1 LEIALERVHDAEEG
15 AIALLAENDEI
26 YRQAK
31 LAMANIANLQQQ
43 LIKAKRG
50 SIISFGFGAVS
61 FGVGVPLAMT
71 GLMTD
76 NQAMLYAGAGVTAG
90 TGAIWALG
98 HFVFNWW

>member
-1 LEIALERVHDAEEG
+1 LECALERVQDAEEG

-31 LAMANIANLQQQ
+31 LTMTNIANLQQQ
-43 LIKAKRG
+43 LKKAKRG
-50 SIISFGFGAVS
+50 SVISFGFGAVS
-61 FGVGVPLAMT
+61 FGAGVPLAMT

-76 NQAMLYAGAGVTAG
+76 NRAMLYTGVGITAG
-90 TGAIWALG
+90 GGAIWALG